1 MLQIVFFKDL
11 LTEIDTNETS
21 LSARAEQ
28 VSGRLN
34 ELDKKEFDERLR
46 NFGEEWQKAK
56 QRLNE
61 QQELLED
68 GISSCMKQLEVMERA
83 KTTAKE
89 VDQLLNEIDDSKQ
102 SDMEAVESKTEV
114 LCVYNCNVLIML

>member
-1 MLQIVFFKDL
+1 MSVFKDL
-11 LTEIDTNETS
+11 LTAIDTNETS

-46 NFGEEWQKAK
+46 NFGEEWRKAK

-61 QQELLED
+61 QRELLQD

>member
-1 MLQIVFFKDL
+1 MSFFKDL
-11 LTEIDTNETS
+11 LTEIDTSETS

-46 NFGEEWQKAK
+46 NFGEEWRKAK

-61 QQELLED
+61 RRELLED

-114 LCVYNCNVLIML
+114 LCVYNCNALIML

>member
-1 MLQIVFFKDL
+1 MSFFKDL
-11 LTEIDTNETS
+11 LTEIDTSETS

-46 NFGEEWQKAK
+46 KFGEEWRKAK

-61 QQELLED
+61 QRELLED

-83 KTTAKE
+83 KTTAEE

>member
-1 MLQIVFFKDL
+1 MSFFKDL
-11 LTEIDTNETS
+11 LTEIDTSETS

-46 NFGEEWQKAK
+46 KFGEEWRKAK

-61 QQELLED
+61 QRELLED

-114 LCVYNCNVLIML
+114 LCVYNCNALIML

>member
-1 MLQIVFFKDL
+1 MSFFKDL
-11 LTEIDTNETS
+11 LTEIDTSETS

-46 NFGEEWQKAK
+46 KFGEEWRKAK

-61 QQELLED
+61 QRELLED

-114 LCVYNCNVLIML
+114 LCVYNYNVLIML

>member
-1 MLQIVFFKDL
+1 MSFFKDL
-11 LTEIDTNETS
+11 LTEIDTSETS

-46 NFGEEWQKAK
+46 NFGEEWRKAE

-61 QQELLED
+61 QRELLED

>member
-1 MLQIVFFKDL
+1 MSFFKDL

-46 NFGEEWQKAK
+46 NFGEEWRKAK

-61 QQELLED
+61 QRELLED

-83 KTTAKE
+83 KTTAEE

-114 LCVYNCNVLIML
+114 LCVYNCNALIMF

>member
-1 MLQIVFFKDL
+1 MSFFKDL
-11 LTEIDTNETS
+11 LTEIDTSETS

-46 NFGEEWQKAK
+46 KFGEEWRKAK

-61 QQELLED
+61 QRELLQD

-114 LCVYNCNVLIML
+114 LCVYNCNALIIL

>member
-1 MLQIVFFKDL
+1 MSFFKDL
-11 LTEIDTNETS
+11 LTEIDTSETS

-46 NFGEEWQKAK
+46 NFGEEWRKAK

-61 QQELLED
+61 QRELLED

-102 SDMEAVESKTEV
+102 SDMEAVESKTEE
-114 LCVYNCNVLIML
+114 LCVYNCDALTML

>member
-1 MLQIVFFKDL
+1 MSFFKDL
-11 LTEIDTNETS
+11 LTEIDTSETS

-46 NFGEEWQKAK
+46 NFGEEWRKAK

-61 QQELLED
+61 QRELLED

>member
-1 MLQIVFFKDL
+1 MSVFKDL
-11 LTEIDTNETS
+11 LTEIDTSETS

-46 NFGEEWQKAK
+46 NFGEEWRKAK

-61 QQELLED
+61 QRELLED

-114 LCVYNCNVLIML
+114 LCVYNCDALIML

>member
-1 MLQIVFFKDL
+1 MSVFKDL

-46 NFGEEWQKAK
+46 NFGEEWRKAK

-61 QQELLED
+61 QRELLED

>member
-1 MLQIVFFKDL
+1 MSFFKDL

-46 NFGEEWQKAK
+46 NFGEEWRKAK

-61 QQELLED
+61 QRELLED

-102 SDMEAVESKTEV
+102 SDMEAAESKTEV
-114 LCVYNCNVLIML
+114 LCVYSCDALIML

>member
-56 QRLNE
+56 QRLTE
-61 QQELLED
+61 QRELLED

>member
-1 MLQIVFFKDL
+1 MSFFKDL
-11 LTEIDTNETS
+11 LTEIDTSETS

-46 NFGEEWQKAK
+46 NFGEEWRKAK

-61 QQELLED
+61 QRELLED

-114 LCVYNCNVLIML
+114 LCVYNCDALIML

>member
-46 NFGEEWQKAK
+46 NFGEEWRKAK

-61 QQELLED
+61 QRELLED

>member
-1 MLQIVFFKDL
+1 M
-11 LTEIDTNETS
+11 
-21 LSARAEQ
+21 
-28 VSGRLN
+28 
-34 ELDKKEFDERLR
+34 
-46 NFGEEWQKAK
+46 
-56 QRLNE
+56 
-61 QQELLED
+61 ED

-83 KTTAKE
+83 KTTAEE

>member
-1 MLQIVFFKDL
+1 MSFFKDL
-11 LTEIDTNETS
+11 LTEIDTSETS

-46 NFGEEWQKAK
+46 KFGEEWRKAK

-61 QQELLED
+61 QRELLQD

>member
-1 MLQIVFFKDL
+1 MSFFKDL

-46 NFGEEWQKAK
+46 NFGEEWRKAK
-56 QRLNE
+56 QQLNE
-61 QQELLED
+61 QRELLED

-114 LCVYNCNVLIML
+114 LCVYNCNALIML

>member
-1 MLQIVFFKDL
+1 MSFFKDL
-11 LTEIDTNETS
+11 LTEIDTSETS

-46 NFGEEWQKAK
+46 NFGEEWRKAK

-61 QQELLED
+61 QRELLED

-83 KTTAKE
+83 KTTARE

>member
-1 MLQIVFFKDL
+1 MSFFKDL

-46 NFGEEWQKAK
+46 DFGEEWRKAK

-61 QQELLED
+61 QRELLED

-114 LCVYNCNVLIML
+114 LCVYNCDALIML

>member
-1 MLQIVFFKDL
+1 MSFFKDL
-11 LTEIDTNETS
+11 LTEIDTSEIS

-46 NFGEEWQKAK
+46 NFGEEWRKAK

-61 QQELLED
+61 QRELLQD

>member
-1 MLQIVFFKDL
+1 MSFFKDL

-46 NFGEEWQKAK
+46 NFGEEWRKAK

-61 QQELLED
+61 QRELLED

-102 SDMEAVESKTEV
+102 SDMETVESKTEV
-114 LCVYNCNVLIML
+114 LCVYNCNALIML

>member
-1 MLQIVFFKDL
+1 MSFFKDL
-11 LTEIDTNETS
+11 LTEIDTSETS

-46 NFGEEWQKAK
+46 NFGEEWRKAK

-61 QQELLED
+61 QRELLED

-83 KTTAKE
+83 KTTAEE

-114 LCVYNCNVLIML
+114 LCVYNCNALIMF

>member
-1 MLQIVFFKDL
+1 MSFFKDL
-11 LTEIDTNETS
+11 LTEIDASETS

-46 NFGEEWQKAK
+46 NFGEEWRKAK

-61 QQELLED
+61 QRELLED

>member
-1 MLQIVFFKDL
+1 MSFFKDL

-46 NFGEEWQKAK
+46 NFGEEWRKAK

-61 QQELLED
+61 QRELLEN

>member
-1 MLQIVFFKDL
+1 MSFFKDL
-11 LTEIDTNETS
+11 LTEIDTSETS

-46 NFGEEWQKAK
+46 KFGEQWRKAK

-61 QQELLED
+61 QRELLED
-68 GISSCMKQLEVMERA
+68 GISSCMKQLEVMDSA

-114 LCVYNCNVLIML
+114 LCVYNCNALIML

>member
-1 MLQIVFFKDL
+1 MSLFKDL

-46 NFGEEWQKAK
+46 NFGEEWRKAK

-61 QQELLED
+61 QRELLED

-83 KTTAKE
+83 KTTAEE

-114 LCVYNCNVLIML
+114 LCVYNCNALIMF

>member
-1 MLQIVFFKDL
+1 MSFFKDL
-11 LTEIDTNETS
+11 LTEIDTSEIS

-46 NFGEEWQKAK
+46 NFGEEWRKAK

-61 QQELLED
+61 QRELLED

>member
-1 MLQIVFFKDL
+1 MSFFKDL

-46 NFGEEWQKAK
+46 NFGEEWRKAK

-61 QQELLED
+61 QRELLED

-114 LCVYNCNVLIML
+114 LCVYNCNALIMF

>member
-1 MLQIVFFKDL
+1 MSFIKDL

-46 NFGEEWQKAK
+46 DFGEEWRKAK

-61 QQELLED
+61 QRELLED

-114 LCVYNCNVLIML
+114 LCVYNCNALIML

>member
-1 MLQIVFFKDL
+1 MSFFKDL

-46 NFGEEWQKAK
+46 KFGEEWRKAK

-61 QQELLED
+61 QRELLED

-114 LCVYNCNVLIML
+114 LCVYNCNALIIL

>member
-1 MLQIVFFKDL
+1 MSFFKDL

-46 NFGEEWQKAK
+46 KFGEEWRKAK

-61 QQELLED
+61 QRELLED

-114 LCVYNCNVLIML
+114 LCVYNCDALIML

>member
-1 MLQIVFFKDL
+1 MSFFKDL
-11 LTEIDTNETS
+11 LTEIDTSETS

-46 NFGEEWQKAK
+46 NFGEEWRKAK

-61 QQELLED
+61 QRELLQD

>member
-1 MLQIVFFKDL
+1 MSFFKDL

-46 NFGEEWQKAK
+46 NFGEEWRKAK

-61 QQELLED
+61 QRELLQD

>member
-1 MLQIVFFKDL
+1 MSFFKDL

-46 NFGEEWQKAK
+46 NFGEEWRKAK

-61 QQELLED
+61 QRELLEN

-114 LCVYNCNVLIML
+114 LCVYNCNALIML

>member
-1 MLQIVFFKDL
+1 MSFFKDL
-11 LTEIDTNETS
+11 LTEIDTSETS

-46 NFGEEWQKAK
+46 KFGEEWRKAK

-61 QQELLED
+61 RRELLED

>member
-28 VSGRLN
+28 VSGRLK